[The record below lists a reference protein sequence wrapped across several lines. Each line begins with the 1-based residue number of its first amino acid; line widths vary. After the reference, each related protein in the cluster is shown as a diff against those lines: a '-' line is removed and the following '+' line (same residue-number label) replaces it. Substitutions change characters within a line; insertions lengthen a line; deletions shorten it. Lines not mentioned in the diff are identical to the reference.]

1 MGPQSMPVNR
11 IVLKL
16 PVWSEPSSCARCIP
30 PPTAKPTMTI
40 STPERLEIPVAQRE
54 GSVAGGRGAGPEA
67 KNC

>member
-1 MGPQSMPVNR
+1 MGTQNMPVNS

-16 PVWSEPSSCARCIP
+16 WSESSSCAHCIP
-30 PPTAKPTMTI
+30 PPTAKPTMTN
-40 STPERLEIPVAQRE
+40 STPEPLKIPVAQRE